1 MHRLP
6 YAWVIIFCALVFAIG
21 QFHRAAGGILSPVL
35 ARDLNLSA
43 AALGSVIG
51 AMFIATMAMQ
61 IPAGVALDRFGPR
74 RVLPVML
81 GIAGIGSLL
90 FSRAVELEWVYAGRI
105 LLGIGFASSS
115 AAAHILFSR
124 WFPQDRFAQVSG
136 IMVAIGGV
144 GGLTGT
150 YPLATIVEAVGWRPA
165 LLAVGLFTLAIAILG
180 SVTIRNAPPHV
191 PRPVFQPTG
200 WRAMLGGFREIFG
213 NRNFPRLLA
222 MSTVAFAPITTIAGL
237 WGGPYFQDVHAFDTR
252 EAGAVLFALFLM
264 TMVGG
269 LVFGP
274 LDRMLGTRKKVVLGG
289 VLGSALCVGAVA
301 VIGDLPPVAV
311 IALLLGMTLCQNFYL
326 TLNAHNRALVGDH
339 LVGRAS
345 TLMTVAAVGGI
356 PLMQGGFGVALDWGQ
371 SIGLTVEQSYRLGF
385 GFIAASVLVAGLV
398 YAGAEDRRP
407 DAVEPKAPA

>member
-1 MHRLP
+1 MNRLP
-6 YAWVIIFCALVFAIG
+6 YVWVVVFCALCFAVG
-21 QFHRAAGGILSPVL
+21 QFHRAAGGILSPVIAEEL
-35 ARDLNLSA
+35 SLSA
-43 AALGSVIG
+43 SALGSVIG

-61 IPAGVALDRFGPR
+61 IPAGIALDRFGPR
-74 RVLPVML
+74 RVLPLML
-81 GIAGIGSLL
+81 GLAGIGSIV

-105 LLGIGFASSS
+105 LLGVGFASSS

-124 WFPQDRFAQVSG
+124 WFPLDRFAQVSG
-136 IMVAIGGV
+136 IMVAIGGI

-150 YPLATIVEAVGWRPA
+150 YPLATIVDVTGWRPA
-165 LLAVGLFTLAIAILG
+165 LFAVGIFTLAIAILG

-200 WRAMLGGFREIFG
+200 WRTMLQGFREILG

-222 MSTVAFAPITTIAGL
+222 MGTVAFAPITTLAGL
-237 WGGPYFQDVHAFDTR
+237 WGGPYFQDVHDFDAH

-274 LDRMLGTRKKVVLGG
+274 LDRLLGTRKKVVIAGAF
-289 VLGSALCVGAVA
+289 GSALCVGGVA
-301 VIGDLPPVAV
+301 VIGDLPAYAV

-345 TLMTVAAVGGI
+345 TLMTVEAVGGL
-356 PLMQGGFGVALDWGQ
+356 PVMQGGFGVALDWGR

-385 GFIAASVLVAGLV
+385 GFVAACVFLAALV
-398 YAGAEDRRP
+398 YLTAEDTKP
-407 DAVEPKAPA
+407 

>member
-6 YAWVIIFCALVFAIG
+6 YVWVVIFCALVFAIG

-35 ARDLNLSA
+35 AEDLQLSA
-43 AALGSVIG
+43 SALGSVIG

-74 RVLPVML
+74 RVLPLML
-81 GIAGIGSLL
+81 GVAGIGSLI

-124 WFPQDRFAQVSG
+124 WFPHDRFAQVSG

-150 YPLATIVEAVGWRPA
+150 YPLATVVEVIGWRPA
-165 LLAVGLFTLAIAILG
+165 LLAVGLFTLAVAILG
-180 SVTIRNAPPHV
+180 SITIRNAPPHV

-200 WRAMLGGFREIFG
+200 WWTMLDGFREISG
-213 NRNFPRLLA
+213 NRDFFRLLA
-222 MSTVAFAPITTIAGL
+222 MSTVAFAPITTVAGL
-237 WGGPYFQDVHAFDTR
+237 WGGPYFQEVHDFDTQ

-264 TMVGG
+264 TMIGG

-274 LDRMLGTRKKVVLGG
+274 LDRLLGTRKKVVLGG
-289 VLGSALCVGAVA
+289 AIGSAFCVGAVA
-301 VIGDLPPVAV
+301 GIGNLPPAAAIV
-311 IALLLGMTLCQNFYL
+311 LLLGMTLFQNFYL

-345 TLMTVAAVGGI
+345 TLLTVAAVGGI
-356 PLMQGGFGVALDWGQ
+356 PVMQSGFGIALDWGR
-371 SIGLTVEQSYRLGF
+371 STGLTIEQSYRLGF
-385 GFIAASVLVAGLV
+385 GFIAASVLVAGLI
-398 YAGAEDRRP
+398 YAWAEDRKP
-407 DAVEPKAPA
+407 